1 MKEKITAVLGLAA
14 LILLAMT
21 CLDKSKNPLEK
32 AAKEFKDSRTPT
44 AADSLTLQK
53 TNNRLAFRMLRH
65 LYVGQK
71 QDTNLL
77 FSPLGLSYALA
88 MTNYG
93 AEGTTKQEIN
103 SVLGYSNAE
112 QMRAL
117 HHEMILSGAYKGTG
131 GEKQQRSTLE
141 AEQSLISN
149 GTFDFRKDF
158 VDNAREYY
166 FADLKK
172 KENAPSAFPITIRS
186 RLNFTGIWASPF
198 NPQETQLRTFTNGEG
213 VKRQVKMM
221 QQYYNKLRF
230 ADCKGYGMVE
240 IPYTGGFRMYV
251 LLPGKSLSLG
261 DLVLRTDA
269 ESWRKDLAKLREHSV
284 SLQLPRMDVS
294 TRYDF
299 NNMLASLGMPTAFTP
314 QADFSG
320 MTTDAPLQIGQVL
333 QESTLKATE
342 SKTEAQSTTTVGMVL
357 VDLKDQ
363 ALPIEFYCDRP
374 FLYIITD
381 KYGAINF
388 VGTYC

>member
-71 QDTNLL
+71 QDTKLL

-240 IPYTGGFRMYV
+240 IPYTGGFKMYV

-269 ESWRKDLAKLREHSV
+269 ESWHKDVAKLREHSV
-284 SLQLPRMDVS
+284 SLQLPRIDVS

-299 NNMLASLGMPTAFTP
+299 NDMLASLGMPTAFTP

-342 SKTEAQSTTTVGMVL
+342 SKTKAQSTTTVGMVL

>member
-32 AAKEFKDSRTPT
+32 AAREFKDSRTPT

-71 QDTNLL
+71 QDTKLL

-240 IPYTGGFRMYV
+240 IPYTGGFKMYV

-269 ESWRKDLAKLREHSV
+269 ESWRKDVAKLREHSV
-284 SLQLPRMDVS
+284 SLQLPRIDVS

>member
-71 QDTNLL
+71 QDTKLL

-213 VKRQVKMM
+213 MKRQVKMM

-240 IPYTGGFRMYV
+240 IPYTGGFKMYV

-269 ESWRKDLAKLREHSV
+269 ESWRKDVAKLREHSV

-299 NNMLASLGMPTAFTP
+299 NDMLASLGMPTAFTP

>member
-71 QDTNLL
+71 QDTKLL

-198 NPQETQLRTFTNGEG
+198 NPQETQLRTFINGEG

-240 IPYTGGFRMYV
+240 IPYTGGFKMYV

-269 ESWRKDLAKLREHSV
+269 ESWRKDVAKLHEHSV
-284 SLQLPRMDVS
+284 SLQLPRIDVS

-299 NNMLASLGMPTAFTP
+299 NDMLASLGMPTAFTP

>member
-71 QDTNLL
+71 QDTKLL

-112 QMRAL
+112 QMRIL

-240 IPYTGGFRMYV
+240 IPYTGGFKMYV

-269 ESWRKDLAKLREHSV
+269 ESWRKDVAKLREHSV
-284 SLQLPRMDVS
+284 SLQLPRIDVS

-299 NNMLASLGMPTAFTP
+299 NDMLASLGMPTAFTP

>member
-71 QDTNLL
+71 QDTKLL

-213 VKRQVKMM
+213 MKRQVKMM

-240 IPYTGGFRMYV
+240 IPYTGGFKMYV

-269 ESWRKDLAKLREHSV
+269 ESWRKDVAKLREHSV
-284 SLQLPRMDVS
+284 SLQLPRIDVS

-299 NNMLASLGMPTAFTP
+299 NDMLASLGMPTAFTP

>member
-71 QDTNLL
+71 QDTKLL

-103 SVLGYSNAE
+103 SVLGYNNAE
-112 QMRAL
+112 QMRTL

-269 ESWRKDLAKLREHSV
+269 ESWRKDVAKLREHSV

-299 NNMLASLGMPTAFTP
+299 NDMLASLGMPTAFTP

>member
-71 QDTNLL
+71 QDTKLL

-198 NPQETQLRTFTNGEG
+198 TPQETQLRTFTNGEG

-240 IPYTGGFRMYV
+240 IPYTGGFKMYV

-269 ESWRKDLAKLREHSV
+269 ESWRKDVAKLREHSV
-284 SLQLPRMDVS
+284 SLQLPRIDVS

-299 NNMLASLGMPTAFTP
+299 NDMLASLGMPTAFTP

-320 MTTDAPLQIGQVL
+320 MTTDAHLQIGQVL

>member
-71 QDTNLL
+71 QDTKLL

-172 KENAPSAFPITIRS
+172 KEKAPSAFPITIRS

-240 IPYTGGFRMYV
+240 IPYTGGFKMYV

-269 ESWRKDLAKLREHSV
+269 ESWRKDVAKLREHSV

-299 NNMLASLGMPTAFTP
+299 NDMLASLGMPTAFTP

>member
-71 QDTNLL
+71 QDTKLL

-112 QMRAL
+112 QMRTL

-198 NPQETQLRTFTNGEG
+198 NPQEAQLRTFTNGEG

-269 ESWRKDLAKLREHSV
+269 ESWRKDVAKLREHSV
-284 SLQLPRMDVS
+284 SLQLPRIDVS

-299 NNMLASLGMPTAFTP
+299 NDMLASLGMPTAFTP

>member
-71 QDTNLL
+71 QDTKLL

-198 NPQETQLRTFTNGEG
+198 TPQETQLRTFTNGEG

-240 IPYTGGFRMYV
+240 IPYTGGFKMYV

-269 ESWRKDLAKLREHSV
+269 ESWRKDVAKLREHSV

-299 NNMLASLGMPTAFTP
+299 NDMLASLGMPTAFTP

>member
-71 QDTNLL
+71 QDTKLL

-166 FADLKK
+166 FTDLKK

-240 IPYTGGFRMYV
+240 IPYTGGFKMYV

-269 ESWRKDLAKLREHSV
+269 ESWRKDVAKLREHSV

-299 NNMLASLGMPTAFTP
+299 NDMLASLGMPTAFTP

>member
-71 QDTNLL
+71 QDTKLL

>member
-71 QDTNLL
+71 QDTKLL

-269 ESWRKDLAKLREHSV
+269 ESWRKDVAKLREHSV

>member
-71 QDTNLL
+71 QDTKLL

-240 IPYTGGFRMYV
+240 IPYTGGFKMYV

-269 ESWRKDLAKLREHSV
+269 ESWRKDVAKLREHRV
-284 SLQLPRMDVS
+284 SLQLPRIDVS

-299 NNMLASLGMPTAFTP
+299 NDMLASLGMPTAFTP

>member
-71 QDTNLL
+71 QDTKLL

-240 IPYTGGFRMYV
+240 IPYTGGFKMYV

-269 ESWRKDLAKLREHSV
+269 ESWRKDVAKLREHSV

-299 NNMLASLGMPTAFTP
+299 NDMLASLGMPTAFTP

>member
-71 QDTNLL
+71 QDTKLL

-172 KENAPSAFPITIRS
+172 KEKAPSAFPITIRS

-269 ESWRKDLAKLREHSV
+269 ESWRKDVAKLREHSV

-299 NNMLASLGMPTAFTP
+299 NDMLASLGMPTAFTP

>member
-71 QDTNLL
+71 QDTKLL

-112 QMRAL
+112 QMRTL

-269 ESWRKDLAKLREHSV
+269 ESWRKDVAKLREHSV
-284 SLQLPRMDVS
+284 SLQLPRIDVS

-299 NNMLASLGMPTAFTP
+299 NDMLASLGMPTAFTP

>member
-71 QDTNLL
+71 KDTKLL

-112 QMRAL
+112 QMRTL

-240 IPYTGGFRMYV
+240 IPYTGGFKMYV

-269 ESWRKDLAKLREHSV
+269 ESWRKDVAKLREHSV
-284 SLQLPRMDVS
+284 SLQLPRIDVS

-299 NNMLASLGMPTAFTP
+299 NDMLASLGMPTAFTP

>member
-71 QDTNLL
+71 QDTKLL

-261 DLVLRTDA
+261 DLVLRIDA

>member
-71 QDTNLL
+71 QDTKLL

-112 QMRAL
+112 QMRTL

-240 IPYTGGFRMYV
+240 IPYTGGFKMYV

-269 ESWRKDLAKLREHSV
+269 ESWRKDVAKLREHSV

-299 NNMLASLGMPTAFTP
+299 NDMLASLGMPTAFTP

>member
-71 QDTNLL
+71 QDTKLL

-103 SVLGYSNAE
+103 SVLGYSNTE

-240 IPYTGGFRMYV
+240 IPYTGGFKMYV

-269 ESWRKDLAKLREHSV
+269 ESWHKDVAKLREHSV
-284 SLQLPRMDVS
+284 SLQLPRIDVS

-299 NNMLASLGMPTAFTP
+299 NDMLASLGMPTAFTP

>member
-71 QDTNLL
+71 QDTKLL

-240 IPYTGGFRMYV
+240 IPYTGGFKMYV

-284 SLQLPRMDVS
+284 SLQLPRIDVS

-299 NNMLASLGMPTAFTP
+299 NDMLASLGMPTAFTP

>member
-71 QDTNLL
+71 QDTKLL

-198 NPQETQLRTFTNGEG
+198 NPQETQLRTFINGEG

-240 IPYTGGFRMYV
+240 IPYTGGFKMYV

-269 ESWRKDLAKLREHSV
+269 ESWRKDVAKLREHSV
-284 SLQLPRMDVS
+284 SLQLPRIDVS

-299 NNMLASLGMPTAFTP
+299 NDMLASLGMPTAFTP

>member
-71 QDTNLL
+71 QDTKLL

-240 IPYTGGFRMYV
+240 IPYTGGFKMYV

-269 ESWRKDLAKLREHSV
+269 ESWHKDVAKLREHSV
-284 SLQLPRMDVS
+284 SLQLPRIDVS

-299 NNMLASLGMPTAFTP
+299 NDMLASLGMPTAFTP

>member
-71 QDTNLL
+71 QDTKLL

-240 IPYTGGFRMYV
+240 IPYTGGFKMYV

-269 ESWRKDLAKLREHSV
+269 ESWRKDVAKLREHSV

-299 NNMLASLGMPTAFTP
+299 NDMLASLGMPTAFTP

-342 SKTEAQSTTTVGMVL
+342 SKTKAQSTTTVGMVL

>member
-71 QDTNLL
+71 QDTKLL

-198 NPQETQLRTFTNGEG
+198 NPQETQLRTFINGEG

-240 IPYTGGFRMYV
+240 IPYTGGFKMYV
-251 LLPGKSLSLG
+251 LLPEKSLSLG

-269 ESWRKDLAKLREHSV
+269 ESWRKDVAKLREHSV

-299 NNMLASLGMPTAFTP
+299 NDMLASLGMPTAFTP

>member
-1 MKEKITAVLGLAA
+1 MKKKITAVLGLAA

-71 QDTNLL
+71 QDTKLL

-240 IPYTGGFRMYV
+240 IPYTGGFKMYV

-269 ESWRKDLAKLREHSV
+269 ESWRKDVAKLREHSV

-299 NNMLASLGMPTAFTP
+299 NDMLASLGMPTAFTP

>member
-71 QDTNLL
+71 QDTKLL

-112 QMRAL
+112 QMRTL

-240 IPYTGGFRMYV
+240 IPYTGGFKMYV

-269 ESWRKDLAKLREHSV
+269 ESWRKDVAKLREHSV
-284 SLQLPRMDVS
+284 SLQLPRIDVS

-299 NNMLASLGMPTAFTP
+299 NDMLASLGMPTAFTP

>member
-71 QDTNLL
+71 QDTKLL

-240 IPYTGGFRMYV
+240 IPYTGGFKMYV

>member
-71 QDTNLL
+71 QDTKLL

-112 QMRAL
+112 QMRTL

-240 IPYTGGFRMYV
+240 IPYTGGFKMYV

-269 ESWRKDLAKLREHSV
+269 ESWRKDVAKLREHSV

>member
-71 QDTNLL
+71 QDTKLL

-172 KENAPSAFPITIRS
+172 KEKAPSAFPITIRS

-240 IPYTGGFRMYV
+240 IPYTGGFKMYV

-269 ESWRKDLAKLREHSV
+269 ESWRKDVAKLREHSV

>member
-32 AAKEFKDSRTPT
+32 AAREFKDSRTPT

-71 QDTNLL
+71 QDTKLL

-172 KENAPSAFPITIRS
+172 KEKAPSAFPITIRS

-240 IPYTGGFRMYV
+240 IPYTGGFKMYV

-269 ESWRKDLAKLREHSV
+269 ESWRKDVAKLREHSV

>member
-71 QDTNLL
+71 QDTKLL

-240 IPYTGGFRMYV
+240 IPYTGGFKMYV
-251 LLPGKSLSLG
+251 LLPEKSLSLG

-269 ESWRKDLAKLREHSV
+269 ESWRKDVAKLREHSV
-284 SLQLPRMDVS
+284 SLQLPRIDVS

>member
-71 QDTNLL
+71 QDTKLL

-213 VKRQVKMM
+213 MKRQVKMM

-269 ESWRKDLAKLREHSV
+269 ESWRKDVAKLREHSV

-299 NNMLASLGMPTAFTP
+299 NDMLASLGMPTAFTP

>member
-71 QDTNLL
+71 QDTKLL

-269 ESWRKDLAKLREHSV
+269 ESWHKDVAKLREHSV
-284 SLQLPRMDVS
+284 SLQLPRIDVS

-299 NNMLASLGMPTAFTP
+299 NDMLASLGMPTAFTP

>member
-71 QDTNLL
+71 QDTKLL

-112 QMRAL
+112 QMRTL

-198 NPQETQLRTFTNGEG
+198 NPQETQLRTFINGEG

-240 IPYTGGFRMYV
+240 IPYTGGFKMYV

-261 DLVLRTDA
+261 DLVLRIDA

>member
-1 MKEKITAVLGLAA
+1 
-14 LILLAMT
+14 
-21 CLDKSKNPLEK
+21 
-32 AAKEFKDSRTPT
+32 
-44 AADSLTLQK
+44 
-53 TNNRLAFRMLRH
+53 
-65 LYVGQK
+65 
-71 QDTNLL
+71 
-77 FSPLGLSYALA
+77 
-88 MTNYG
+88 
-93 AEGTTKQEIN
+93 
-103 SVLGYSNAE
+103 
-112 QMRAL
+112 
-117 HHEMILSGAYKGTG
+117 
-131 GEKQQRSTLE
+131 
-141 AEQSLISN
+141 
-149 GTFDFRKDF
+149 
-158 VDNAREYY
+158 
-166 FADLKK
+166 
-172 KENAPSAFPITIRS
+172 
-186 RLNFTGIWASPF
+186 
-198 NPQETQLRTFTNGEG
+198 
-213 VKRQVKMM
+213 
-221 QQYYNKLRF
+221 
-230 ADCKGYGMVE
+230 
-240 IPYTGGFRMYV
+240 MYV

-269 ESWRKDLAKLREHSV
+269 ESWRKDVAKLREHSV

-299 NNMLASLGMPTAFTP
+299 NDMLASLGMPTAFTP